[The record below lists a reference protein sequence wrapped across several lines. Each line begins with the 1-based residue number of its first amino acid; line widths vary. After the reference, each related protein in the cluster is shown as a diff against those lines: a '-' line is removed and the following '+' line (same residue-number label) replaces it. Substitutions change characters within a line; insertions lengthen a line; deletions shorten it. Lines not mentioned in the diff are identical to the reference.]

1 MPDVVIKWPRCTLVF
16 TEQEFRELLTAR
28 EDLWI
33 AALRRGKGYSRAE
46 KAQERKSQK
55 RSEGIVEY

>member
-1 MPDVVIKWPRCTLVF
+1 MADVVIKWPRCVLVF

-33 AALRRGKGYSRAE
+33 AALRRGKGYSRFE
-46 KAQERKSQK
+46 KAQDYRPKGDGANEFK
-55 RSEGIVEY
+55 G